1 MPGLQKVS
9 KNKAVG
15 QQYVWEQDLLII
27 QINFVIKAVKDKKM
41 PE

>member
-1 MPGLQKVS
+1 MPGRQKVS

-15 QQYVWEQDLLII
+15 QQYVWEQELSII
-27 QINFVIKAVKDKKM
+27 QTNFIIKPFKDKKM